1 MTGQFFSQADFI
13 RVSSALEPYVD
24 FGGASVSRVQYA
36 AERGS
41 DIHAICLDYM
51 AVNLW
56 YPHAIPVEFQGYT
69 NSFQIF
75 LDQMVEEV
83 KAVELRLYDDLYQ
96 YTGKLDLIVV
106 MKHEGLVLL
115 DLKTPLKRA
124 RTWAAQ
130 LAAYGNL
137 ARKDSFPI
145 PRGRLGSLQ
154 LDPGGR
160 RPKCHWYEEEDEAFL
175 MFINALNVQR
185 YFEERR

>member
-1 MTGQFFSQADFI
+1 MNAQFFSRDDYT
-13 RVSSALEPYVD
+13 RVSSVLQPYVD

-41 DIHAICLDYM
+41 EIHFICLDYM
-51 AVNLW
+51 ALNLW
-56 YPHAIPVEFQGYT
+56 YPHLIPVEFQGYL

-83 KAVELRLYDDLYQ
+83 VAVEIRLYDDVYQ
-96 YTGKLDLIVV
+96 YTGRLDLILV
-106 MKHEGLVLL
+106 MKYEGLVLL
-115 DLKTPLKRA
+115 DLKTPIKRA

-130 LAAYGNL
+130 LASYGNL
-137 ARKDSFPI
+137 ARKNEFPI

-175 MFINALNVQR
+175 MFVNALNVQR

>member
-1 MTGQFFSQADFI
+1 MNEEFFDKADYI
-13 RVSSALEPYVD
+13 RVSSALQPYVD

-41 DIHAICLDYM
+41 DIHEICLEYM
-51 AVNLW
+51 ALSLW
-56 YPHAIPVEFQGYT
+56 YPSRIPVEYQGYL
-69 NSFQIF
+69 NSFQVF
-75 LDQMVEEV
+75 LDQMVEEIV
-83 KAVELRLYDDLYQ
+83 AVELRLYDDLYQ
-96 YTGKLDLIVV
+96 YTGRLDLIVV
-106 MKHEGLVLL
+106 IRHEGLVLL

-130 LAAYGNL
+130 LASYGNL
-137 ARKDSFPI
+137 ARKHGYAI
-145 PRGRLGSLQ
+145 PPGRLGSLQ

-175 MFINALNVQR
+175 MFVNALNTQR